1 MTMPTL
7 HQLIINGDIDGFRQ
21 AIEMKADVNQLD
33 PVMGNSPMHIAAQQD
48 SASWVEALL
57 AAGAF
62 INLQTPKH
70 GVTPLMV
77 AVWHRKPSV
86 VEALLKQ
93 PEVNVEIVSTFGL
106 KAEQL
111 VDFGASEQDVFGLQQ
126 ADQLRQLFDAYRDQ
140 RSRSQAQL
148 SAYQLV
154 TDNSLDDEEKARQ
167 LKAHFQGITDN
178 AMLNTPSAI
187 TSSGNDEHTAV
198 MVAARDG
205 LVESLKVLMEQGG
218 DQTVPDHYMKAIP
231 LHKAAYNGRADV
243 IELLSHYPGFKE
255 TLDAQGPNNGY
266 TPLHDAV
273 WHGHTEAAAKL
284 IAFGAR
290 TDLTGF
296 DGKTPLELA
305 REYQYS
311 SIVEM
316 LEKKA

>member
-7 HQLIINGDIDGFRQ
+7 HQLIINGDLDGFRQ

-57 AAGAF
+57 KAGAF

-77 AVWHRKPSV
+77 AVWHRKPAV

-93 PEVNVEIVSTFGL
+93 AEVNVEIVSTFGL

-111 VDFGASEQDVFGLQQ
+111 VDFGASEQDAFGLQQ
-126 ADQLRQLFDAYRDQ
+126 AEQLRQLFVTYRDQ
-140 RSRSQAQL
+140 LTQSQAEL
-148 SAYQLV
+148 IAYRIV
-154 TDNSLDDEEKARQ
+154 TDSSLGDVEKARQ
-167 LKAHFQGITDN
+167 LKEIAEN

-205 LVESLKVLMEQGG
+205 LVESLKVLMDQGG

-231 LHKAAYNGRADV
+231 LHKAAYNGRPDV

-266 TPLHDAV
+266 TPLHDAI

>member
-1 MTMPTL
+1 MTMPNL
-7 HQLIINGDIDGFRQ
+7 HQLIINSDVNGFRQ

-33 PVMGNSPMHIAAQQD
+33 PEMGNSPMHIAAQQD

-77 AVWHRKPSV
+77 AVWHRKPAV

-111 VDFGASEQDVFGLQQ
+111 VDFGASEQDVYGQQQ
-126 ADQLRQLFDAYRDQ
+126 AEQLRQLFEAYRDQ
-140 RSRSQAQL
+140 LSQSQARL
-148 SAYQLV
+148 SAYEVV
-154 TDNSLDDEEKARQ
+154 TDNRWDDAEKARQ
-167 LKAHFQGITDN
+167 LAQVMDS
-178 AMLNTPSAI
+178 ASLNTPSAI

-205 LVESLKVLMEQGG
+205 LLGSLKVLMEQGG
-218 DQTVPDHYMKAIP
+218 DQTIPDHYMKAIP
-231 LHKAAYNGRADV
+231 LHKAAYNGREEI

-266 TPLHDAV
+266 TPLHDAI

-284 IAFGAR
+284 IALGAR
-290 TDLTGF
+290 TDLTGY
-296 DGKTPLELA
+296 DGKTPLQLA
-305 REYQYS
+305 QEYQYS

-316 LEKKA
+316 LEK